1 MQMAGTTHQSRA
13 EVVDMNDSPKTTF
26 CLRKAFAEKELAAAV
41 EAVFNKYSLPYFSR
55 VDILRAILTE
65 EQRKAYDELANDA
78 EGMRSALEEF
88 YSKKIY
94 DLELSSA
101 KEKQELI
108 EAFETGRLE
117 SEESE
122 NTKGVNN
129 V

>member
-1 MQMAGTTHQSRA
+1 M
-13 EVVDMNDSPKTTF
+13 
-26 CLRKAFAEKELAAAV
+26 
-41 EAVFNKYSLPYFSR
+41 
-55 VDILRAILTE
+55 DILRAILIE

-94 DLELSSA
+94 DLELSST